1 MSDSDPVGVV
11 CVCVHVSVCQT
22 VILVCPVCLWTCVH
36 VSDSDPVGFLCVCGH
51 VSVCQTVILVCPV
64 CLWTCVH
71 VSDCDPGVSC
81 VFVSM
86 CPCVRL

>member
-1 MSDSDPVGVV
+1 M
-11 CVCVHVSVCQT
+11 
-22 VILVCPVCLWTCVH
+22 CLWTCVH

-51 VSVCQTVILVCPV
+51 VSVCQTVIL
-64 CLWTCVH
+64 L
-71 VSDCDPGVSC
+71 VSF